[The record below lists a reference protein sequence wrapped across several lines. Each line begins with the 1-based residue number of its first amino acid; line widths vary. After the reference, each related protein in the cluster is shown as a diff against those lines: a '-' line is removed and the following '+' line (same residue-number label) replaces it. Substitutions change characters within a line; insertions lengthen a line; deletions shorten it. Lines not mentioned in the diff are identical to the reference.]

1 MSAIMAAKV
10 RGAKTIIGVD
20 RVKSRL
26 GLAREVGATH
36 VIDTTNLPSLAVDL
50 AAKIKEIDPLGSNY
64 CIDTTGVV
72 PIIEAGVAALQ
83 PRGEMILI
91 GIVLG
96 KKLDLDLGALM
107 GVSSPRKADL
117 RVLTRKR
124 SAMQS
129 VAASKAMHSRTK

>member
-26 GLAREVGATH
+26 DLALEVGATD
-36 VIDTTNLPSLAVDL
+36 VIDTTNLPSLSVDL

-64 CIDTTGVV
+64 SIDTTGVV

-83 PRGEMILI
+83 PRGEVILI

-107 GVSSPRKADL
+107 GVC
-117 RVLTRKR
+117 
-124 SAMQS
+124 
-129 VAASKAMHSRTK
+129 